1 MARAQ
6 PASRAADLA
15 DALSFVDDEYFT
27 RIDPNATPTP
37 PPPVL
42 SDNGGL
48 SIRSGTVNRP
58 GPSCT
63 AGSHDQVRGLCQAI
77 PHANTRRRH

>member
-48 SIRSGTVNRP
+48 SIRSGTVGIADLGFGARLAV
-58 GPSCT
+58 S
-63 AGSHDQVRGLCQAI
+63 
-77 PHANTRRRH
+77 